1 VRRLYDLVMD
11 MDNAIYPPCVE
22 DALLEWQEA
31 FEDPEFL
38 SEQKIHPYFV
48 KQATRDVFGQ
58 VLTDIWLQTGE
69 VHIGEELAETLIKRF
84 IVSAVLL
91 EMKDAGFVDSIE
103 NENGE
108 EVFWATAKGKEYA
121 KRM

>member
-1 VRRLYDLVMD
+1 
-11 MDNAIYPPCVE
+11 MDNAIYPTCVE

-38 SEQKIHPYFV
+38 QEQGIHPYFV

-69 VHIGEELAETLIKRF
+69 AQIGEELAETLIKKF
-84 IVSAVLL
+84 IVAAVLL
-91 EMKDAGFVDSIE
+91 EMKDAGYVDSIE
-103 NENGE
+103 DENGE
-108 EVFWATAKGKEYA
+108 EIFWATAKGKEHA
-121 KRM
+121 QKM